1 MERTITPQDFAT
13 IADTALVLDV
23 RRKEDREASHEMV
36 EWSFWKDPERIDE
49 WMSAVPRI
57 HDVVIYCVRGGS
69 VSKSVHEALTA
80 KGFEVQ
86 YMEGGL
92 AAWDAAPK

>member
-1 MERTITPQDFAT
+1 MERTITPANFAA

-49 WMSAVPRI
+49 
-57 HDVVIYCVRGGS
+57 
-69 VSKSVHEALTA
+69 
-80 KGFEVQ
+80 
-86 YMEGGL
+86 
-92 AAWDAAPK
+92 